1 MKKKLSGSQIKRLII
16 VLMLLGLAAITA
28 ILIGGP
34 LVFWSLLAWLV
45 NRAVLSTGMNIWLAR
60 GIMVPVA
67 VLLFYAIALVFSPK
81 KRKRI
86 TGAVLLCAF
95 LCLGSLAMYNFTKEQ
110 HFKVKNNESVQW
122 YSKASDGYRLY
133 SHSGFD
139 PITGEKLQ
147 RVTPEIAR
155 EIEARKQSK
164 NEIIK
169 PIQEEYQFFDFWGR
183 PIRWYYKN
191 AKGRIEI
198 FNQPGSH
205 PTYGER
211 LLLVNREIV
220 KEYLGQLEKEKAEKM
235 ALEKTLAPKQTPVYA
250 QPFKQIDSPEKNV
263 ALDEEKKPADTPT
276 NTGQLTVDQP
286 EQKAE
291 IKNSENEKQIPQDFE
306 ETLAKHGKWIEDAD
320 YGQIWVPNANKE
332 RGWKPYQDGMWQNHD
347 DKSLFFFSFEPFG
360 YIVYHYG
367 QWQWSPSSRWYWIPG
382 YTWGPAWVNW
392 YQYGDYAYWSPTYHD
407 KQYYNRYYR
416 DYNWSGSRFWTSI
429 HKNQLRSP
437 NLSRITR
444 ANRAPLINIGP
455 SKAAPNIRITNTPKS
470 PRFQFLRSPAS
481 SKSHSIPTRS
491 FSTPRSV
498 SPPQKNNIQKKQSP
512 PTIKK
517 KESSPPIT
525 KKQSP
530 PTIKKKESPPPVK
543 KKGSPPSTNKRS
555 SLNKSR
561 QANLT
566 AFFFNLKSID
576 SKTKVFIC
584 V

>member
-1 MKKKLSGSQIKRLII
+1 MKKKLPGPQIKRLII

-45 NRAVLSTGMNIWLAR
+45 NKTVLSTGMNIWLAR
-60 GIMVPVA
+60 GLMVPVA
-67 VLLFYAIALVFSPK
+67 ALLFYAITLVFSLK

-86 TGAVLLCAF
+86 TGAVLLCVF

-147 RVTPEIAR
+147 KVTPEIAR

-169 PIQEEYQFFDFWGR
+169 PIREEYQFFDFWGR

-211 LLLVNREIV
+211 LILINKEIV

-250 QPFKQIDSPEKNV
+250 QPFKQTDSPEKSV
-263 ALDEEKKPADTPT
+263 TRDEKKKPVDTPT
-276 NTGQLTVDQP
+276 NTDQLTVDQP
-286 EQKAE
+286 EQETE
-291 IKNSENEKQIPQDFE
+291 IKNFENEKPIPQDFKK
-306 ETLAKHGKWIEDAD
+306 TLAKYGKWTEDTD
-320 YGQIWVPNANKE
+320 YGQVWVPDTNKK
-332 RGWKPYQDGMWQNHD
+332 RDWKPYQDGAWQNHD
-347 DKSLFFFSFEPFG
+347 DENLFFLSFEEPFG
-360 YIVYHYG
+360 SIVFHYG
-367 QWQWSPSSRWYWIPG
+367 RWQWSPSLRWYWIPG
-382 YTWGPAWVNW
+382 NVWGPAWVNW
-392 YQYGDYAYWSPTYHD
+392 YQRGDYVYWSPMCQD
-407 KQYYNRYYR
+407 NQYYNRYQR
-416 DYNWSGSRFWTSI
+416 DYNRSSSRFWTSV

-444 ANRAPLINIGP
+444 TNRTPLINIGP
-455 SKAAPNIRITNTPKS
+455 NGVAPNIRTTNAPKS
-470 PRFQFLRSPAS
+470 PRFQFLRSPVS
-481 SKSHSIPTRS
+481 SKSHSTPTRS
-491 FSTPRSV
+491 FSKPRSV
-498 SPPQKNNIQKKQSP
+498 SAPQKNNIQKKQSP
-512 PTIKK
+512 TPIKK
-517 KESSPPIT
+517 KASS
-525 KKQSP
+525 Q
-530 PTIKKKESPPPVK
+530 PVK
-543 KKGSPPSTNKRS
+543 KKEPPPPTNKRS
-555 SLNKSR
+555 SLDKRR
-561 QANLT
+561 QEKLT
-566 AFFFNLKSID
+566 AFLLFKISFSEESIFAE
-576 SKTKVFIC
+576 TTFPPMAG
-584 V
+584 